1 MGLVTM
7 KLRPYMAML
16 VDGPTKAVFGP
27 KTAAK
32 RKKTVR
38 KPLKNRENRCIIK
51 SSSSFIFLTVIFL
64 EQHSK

>member
-16 VDGPTKAVFGP
+16 VEGRTEAVFGP

-32 RKKTVR
+32 QEKE
-38 KPLKNRENRCIIK
+38 PLKNRRITENR
-51 SSSSFIFLTVIFL
+51 FLVESRCKILLCPFL
-64 EQHSK
+64 KPC